1 MKIEVNNINH
11 NTPNPF
17 RKEIKKPDAITD
29 QTVKKLQENEN
40 EIERV
45 KPIPFLDVL
54 NKERNTNGVW
64 KNWSLEE
71 FWEKSSLKRR

>member
-17 RKEIKKPDAITD
+17 HKEIKKPDAITY

-54 NKERNTNGVW
+54 NKERSTNGVW

-71 FWEKSSLKRR
+71 FWEKIV